1 MWKRRKTRP
10 VKIGRFIIGGDHPI
24 VVQSM
29 TNTDTKDVEATL
41 SQIREL
47 TAVGC
52 ELIRVAV
59 PDQAAAGA
67 LPEIVKR
74 SPLPVAA
81 DIHFD
86 YRLALAAIEA
96 GVAKLRINPGNIGSA
111 DRVKMIVQA
120 AQKNRVAL
128 RVGVNAGSIHR
139 SFLEKTGGD
148 VVRAMLLSA
157 EDQLN
162 LVTAEGFEQIV
173 VSLKSSDVL
182 QTVQVCTEFS
192 AKWDFPLHLGVTEAG
207 TRWRGTVRSAVGL
220 GILLQQGIGDTMR
233 VSLTGD
239 PCHEVTAAYEIL
251 KALHLRERGPVVIS
265 CPTCGRCQI
274 GLEKIVETI
283 EALTGDLPYPLHLA
297 VMGCV
302 VNGPGEASRADLGLA
317 GGKGEGIIFREGKVI
332 RKETENNLLPAF
344 KEELVKLI
352 KEKYGTEVLL

>member
-1 MWKRRKTRP
+1 MQKKRNTRP
-10 VKIGRFIIGGDHPI
+10 VKVGRLIIGGGHPV

-29 TNTDTKDVEATL
+29 TNTDTRNIDATL
-41 SQIREL
+41 NQIYDL
-47 TAVGC
+47 AAVGC

-59 PDQAAAGA
+59 PDQAAADA
-67 LPEIVKR
+67 LREIVKR
-74 SPLPVAA
+74 SPLPVTA

-96 GVAKLRINPGNIGSA
+96 GVAKLRINPGNIGGT
-111 DRVKMIVQA
+111 DRVKMILRA
-120 AQKNRVAL
+120 AQENQIAL
-128 RVGVNAGSIHR
+128 RVGVNAGSVHR
-139 SFLEKTGGD
+139 SYLEKSGGD
-148 VVRAMLLSA
+148 VVQAMLLSA

-162 LVTAEGFEQIV
+162 ILTEEGFDQIV

-192 AKWDFPLHLGVTEAG
+192 TKWDFPLHLGVTEAG
-207 TRWRGTVRSAVGL
+207 TRWRGTIRSAVGL
-220 GILLQQGIGDTMR
+220 GILLAQGIGDTLR

-239 PCHEVTAAYEIL
+239 PRNEVTAAYEIL

-274 GLEKIVETI
+274 GLEKLAEAV
-283 EALTGDLPYPLHLA
+283 EALTGALPYPLHIA

-317 GGKGEGIIFREGKVI
+317 GGKGEGIIFREGKII

-344 KEELVKLI
+344 EEELVKLI